1 MKRKTVAGMDC
12 RYAPVFPAVNEA
24 FSHFFHQRLI
34 FWLLFYQ
41 EKSNN
46 KNSFST
52 NFVNANQRVAKYN

>member
-1 MKRKTVAGMDC
+1 
-12 RYAPVFPAVNEA
+12 APVFPAVNEA

-52 NFVNANQRVAKYN
+52 NFVNANQRVAKYNRRKTTVVNGY